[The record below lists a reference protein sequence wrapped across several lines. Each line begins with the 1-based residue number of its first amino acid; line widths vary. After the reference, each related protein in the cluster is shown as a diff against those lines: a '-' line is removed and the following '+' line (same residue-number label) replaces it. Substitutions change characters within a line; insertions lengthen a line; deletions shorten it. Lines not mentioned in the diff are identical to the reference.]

1 MNTISLTKTHVTASG
16 SVHAQIKINNN
27 DVGLLYLTPR
37 EIDVLTNALRDGLL
51 NSNTALET
59 DLFDEEY
66 SDEELY

>member
-1 MNTISLTKTHVTASG
+1 MNIISLTKTHVTASG

-27 DVGLLYLTPR
+27 DVGLLYLTPH

-66 SDEELY
+66 SEEDLY

>member
-37 EIDVLTNALRDGLL
+37 EIDVLVNALRDGLL
-51 NSNTALET
+51 NSNTTLEAN
-59 DLFDEEY
+59 LFDDEY

>member
-27 DVGLLYLTPR
+27 DVGLLYLTPQ
-37 EIDVLTNALRDGLL
+37 EIDVITNALRDGLI
-51 NSNTALET
+51 NSDTLLDT

-66 SDEELY
+66 NEEEIY